1 MRVHTNVIK
10 CDHRSMHVKV
20 AQNLYRC
27 VKVYEGNKALM
38 TVSASGVLYNYT
50 SYYCTTVNARI
61 IWLVSSQS
69 KLVVPWFGSGSH
81 MKSALH
87 PLAFRPSTKHNR
99 PAMVMANRSHGPDTA
114 SDNWNDVAAKTKA
127 GIQTFLVQSVTQ
139 AALCRD
145 RVPNLTFANRADIV
159 EVAVQCGLAGRQW
172 VNPFFRFRAFRPFSG
187 KIGFRAKDLKKM
199 WSFL

>member
-1 MRVHTNVIK
+1 MRPKKHAWKGGIESLQVCQGIWRQQSSHDSFGFWCPV
-10 CDHRSMHVKV
+10 
-20 AQNLYRC
+20 
-27 VKVYEGNKALM
+27 
-38 TVSASGVLYNYT
+38 YT

-69 KLVVPWFGSGSH
+69 KLVVQWFRFGSH

-87 PLAFRPSTKHNR
+87 PLASPPSTKHNR

-127 GIQTFLVQSVTQ
+127 GIQTFQVQSVTQ

-172 VNPFFRFRAFRPFSG
+172 INAFFRFRAFRPFSG
-187 KIGFRAKDLKKM
+187 KIGFRAKDLKNM